1 MPEFLYKARDASGQ
15 MVEGV
20 VEAISVDD
28 ASTIL
33 SDRQLSVI
41 SLTERAKKKI
51 YEINLE
57 TFFKGVKRRDIVV
70 FSRQL
75 AVLVAANVTIVQSLR
90 TVAKQTTNGKLRAI
104 ISDAANDVEAGGRL
118 SLALSKNAKIFT
130 PFYINMIR
138 SGETSGQ
145 VEQVLNY
152 LADQMEKDYDMIS
165 KVKGS
170 MYYPAFIICAMIVG
184 GYVMMAFVVPQLT
197 AVLNQTGGAMPLPT
211 AILIAVSGFF
221 ASYWWEIAVVGIGA
235 VVAIVW
241 YFSTPGGKRAYD
253 TITLRL
259 PIFGGIFQRLAV
271 VAMVR
276 SMKTL
281 LDGGVDAVT
290 ALEVTADVV
299 GNTLYRELIIM
310 TIKEVRDGHPLSTVF
325 LKYPKTI
332 PPMVSQMLSVGEE
345 TGRLSEILDRL
356 GGFYAR
362 EIDNLIGG
370 LVTLIEPV
378 IILIIGAAV
387 GIMVAAIIMP
397 MYSMSSSF

>member
-15 MVEGV
+15 TVEGV
-20 VEAISVDD
+20 VEALSVGD

-33 SDRQLSVI
+33 SDRQLNVI
-41 SLTERAKKKI
+41 TLVPRVKKKI
-51 YEINLE
+51 YEISLE
-57 TFFKGVKRRDIVV
+57 SFFKGVKRRDIVV

-90 TVAKQTTNGKLRAI
+90 TVAKQTSNPKLRAI
-104 ISDAANDVEAGGRL
+104 VGDAANDVEAGGRL
-118 SLALSKNAKIFT
+118 SAALGKNPKIFS

-138 SGETSGQ
+138 SGESSGQ
-145 VEQVLNY
+145 IEQVLNY

-170 MYYPAFIICAMIVG
+170 MYYPAFIICAMIIG

-197 AVLNQTGGAMPLPT
+197 SVLNQQGGTMPLPT

-221 ASYWWEIAVVGIGA
+221 ASFWWEILVVGTGG
-235 VVAIVW
+235 VVAIIW
-241 YFSTPGGKRAYD
+241 YFSTTNGKRMYD
-253 TITLRL
+253 LITLRL

-281 LDGGVDAVT
+281 LDGGVDAVS
-290 ALEVTADVV
+290 ALDVTADVV
-299 GNTLYRELIIM
+299 GNVLYRELIIQ
-310 TIKEVRDGHPLSTVF
+310 TIKEVRDGRPLSTVF
-325 LKYPKTI
+325 VQHPKTV

-345 TGRLSEILDRL
+345 TGRLSDILGVL
-356 GGFYAR
+356 ATFYSR

-378 IILIIGAAV
+378 IILIIGCAV
-387 GIMVAAIIMP
+387 GVMVAAIILP
-397 MYSMSSSF
+397 MYSMSNSF